1 MTKISTCTRR
11 TVKRVGIDAGLRML
25 AAAGYDALD
34 LSLDLYNDQLR
45 DGGWQPIAAE
55 YRAIAAELGIHFNQ
69 AHAPF
74 GGGPLPDGR
83 SNYTVNLV
91 PLIPAALEMAAAA
104 GVETVVV
111 HPFTNGSVGFFG
123 HEDELM
129 YENLEFFNRLAPIA
143 RSLGVKIAIEN
154 LWLKSAT
161 TESLINGPCADPRE
175 HIKYIDALAAPD
187 VFTLCL
193 DLGHSAL
200 VGRDPAAV
208 IRTLGHDRLGAL
220 HVHDVD
226 YKKDMHTLPYQ
237 SRLDWDSI
245 TAALGEIDYK
255 GYLTL
260 EADHFIANVPDE
272 LLAHSTKYMAATARY
287 LASRID
293 AARPAK

>member
-11 TVKRVGIDAGLRML
+11 TVKKIGVDAGMRML

-45 DGGWQPIAAE
+45 DGTWRPIAAE
-55 YRAIAAELGIHFNQ
+55 YRALANELGVSFNQ

-74 GGGPLPDGR
+74 GGGLLPDGR
-83 SNYTVNLV
+83 SNYAVNLI
-91 PLIPAALEMAAAA
+91 PLIPATLEMAAAA

-111 HPFTNGSVGFFG
+111 HPFIGGVGGYLGREEEIFCENMEFFG
-123 HEDELM
+123 
-129 YENLEFFNRLAPIA
+129 RLAPIA
-143 RSLGVKIAIEN
+143 RSLGVRVAIEN
-154 LWLKSAT
+154 LWVKSQT
-161 TESLINGPCADPRE
+161 TESILNGPCADPRE
-175 HIKYIDALAAPD
+175 HIRYIDTLAAPD

-200 VGRDPAAV
+200 VGRNPASV

-226 YKKDMHTLPYQ
+226 HKKDVHTLPYQ
-237 SRLDWDSI
+237 SQLDWDSI
-245 TAALGEIDYK
+245 TAALGEIDYQ

-260 EADHFIANVPDE
+260 EADRFISTVPNE
-272 LLAHSTKYMAATARY
+272 LLAHSTAYMAATARY

-293 AARPAK
+293 AARPEK